1 MYLLLTILLT
11 KTIFNFHINN
21 FDTIIENII
30 ENKVV
35 TFKKVKSN
43 NKNWRINKFLIFCST
58 FKQETY
64 LLPLVSFNQTST
76 KAVETS

>member
-11 KTIFNFHINN
+11 KAIFNFHINN

-43 NKNWRINKFLIFCST
+43 
-58 FKQETY
+58 
-64 LLPLVSFNQTST
+64 
-76 KAVETS
+76 

>member
-43 NKNWRINKFLIFCST
+43 NKN
-58 FKQETY
+58 
-64 LLPLVSFNQTST
+64 
-76 KAVETS
+76 

>member
-43 NKNWRINKFLIFCST
+43 NKNWRINKFLIFSST